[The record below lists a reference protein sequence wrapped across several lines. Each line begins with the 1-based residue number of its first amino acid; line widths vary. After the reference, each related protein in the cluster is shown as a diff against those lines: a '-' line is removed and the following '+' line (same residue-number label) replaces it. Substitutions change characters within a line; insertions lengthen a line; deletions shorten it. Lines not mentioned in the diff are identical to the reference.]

1 MNHIVKRRARLEDFV
16 QIGALLEANALEWK
30 PMWTVKRTENQIDLF
45 SKGMLDAFVLVDKKL
60 NKIVGYI
67 SYSIDETY
75 FSKYIAK
82 HKLARYL
89 IPGNFI
95 CGIHQVI
102 MVDPLYRKMGLGAR
116 LTKTMMNDMK
126 RKDADFLYY
135 IRHEKNFSG
144 KILDAIMGVKMI
156 ATFIDPWRGESY
168 MKTRFLVKGISRSAN
183 KILKTFE
190 KSNILYHPLSLKEQ
204 KKLENKLTNKN

>member
-1 MNHIVKRRARLEDFV
+1 MTHIVKRRAKMEDFG
-16 QIGALLEANALEWK
+16 QIAALLESNAKEWK
-30 PMWTVKRTENQIDLF
+30 PMWTAKRTINQINLF

-67 SYSIDETY
+67 SYSVDETY

-89 IPGNFI
+89 IPGNFV
-95 CGIHQVI
+95 CGVHQVI
-102 MVDPLYRKMGLGAR
+102 MVDPTYRKMALCVR
-116 LTKTMMNDMK
+116 LTITMMLDLK
-126 RKDADFLYY
+126 RKGADFLYY

-156 ATFIDPWRGESY
+156 ASFIDPWRGESY
-168 MKTRFLVKGISRSAN
+168 MKTRFLVKGISGSAN
-183 KILKTFE
+183 RILKTFE
-190 KSNILYHPLSLKEQ
+190 KANILHYPLSKKEQ
-204 KKLENKLTNKN
+204 KKLAKK